1 MKNGN
6 GSTPRDIAIAAVP
19 EQRRADLLA
28 RASDLGVQ
36 SPQDAVWTL
45 LAMILDAREQ
55 VDSVAGH
62 VDRLHAEIAQW
73 RTAIQQQSQALQSEV
88 SRAVAA
94 AGKAS
99 NDASAV
105 ISKALDDAM
114 SRETAKLVKGIGAA
128 KADAVNGITV
138 AMKPAKGLGDD
149 IDLLKRIYQT
159 TAQSLN
165 EIEAGA
171 RRREASTELL
181 ALWFAKNVKNGHIG
195 YILLSTL
202 LLGASVTAFVLWGAG
217 LLVF

>member
-1 MKNGN
+1 
-6 GSTPRDIAIAAVP
+6 
-19 EQRRADLLA
+19 
-28 RASDLGVQ
+28 
-36 SPQDAVWTL
+36 
-45 LAMILDAREQ
+45 
-55 VDSVAGH
+55 
-62 VDRLHAEIAQW
+62 
-73 RTAIQQQSQALQSEV
+73 
-88 SRAVAA
+88 
-94 AGKAS
+94 
-99 NDASAV
+99 
-105 ISKALDDAM
+105 
-114 SRETAKLVKGIGAA
+114 
-128 KADAVNGITV
+128 
-138 AMKPAKGLGDD
+138 MKPAKGLGDD